1 MRAYLFSWN
10 TVVTQAFIASVLNG
24 STAVETWVSPIPTSA
39 IVVSKLSV
47 SELAAVLRVHLG
59 EIWFILVEATPQNSN
74 GWLPAQ
80 FWEYIS
86 NPSSVWYKNYL
97 ASLASTNAAG
107 GLLGNQSGVESSF

>member
-10 TVVTQAFIASVLNG
+10 TLVPQEFVASVLNG

-39 IVVSKLSV
+39 IVISKLNV
-47 SELAAVLRVHLG
+47 SELAAVLRVHFG

-80 FWEYIS
+80 FWEYIG
-86 NPSSVWYKNYL
+86 NPSSVCYQNFL
-97 ASLASTNAAG
+97 ARLANTNAPS
-107 GLLGNQSGVESSF
+107 GLLGDDSRSTI